1 MSSPEWPGDEAGPQ
15 YLSFFELYQNLL
27 RVVLEHLFLIFT
39 LLLLVVG
46 SAFYYITTTKPL
58 YESAVVLEVQRQ
70 EESQVKVESAQLEDL
85 SSLDMVKTIEQSLQR
100 ISLFMKVLERPD
112 IKAKPQVLE
121 GLSSTDEL
129 NTEMQVAEMLADST
143 TVELRRGTRL
153 IYVSVEHQVPEMA
166 QLLANAIVDE
176 FILERSGVKSGSTA
190 DASTFLTDQSAQL
203 KQELQ
208 LAENAVQLYA
218 SAMAVRDRLNTH
230 LAAIGVLQQRYRA
243 KHPQMIQAQ
252 SLLISLRADLDGELA
267 KIRLGNKDENTYWE
281 GQQADWKLV
290 EAGSDTLSYKLR
302 SLEARF
308 NVLSRELETV
318 RQLYDSLIRQMR
330 ESMVSQ
336 KSDPTEIRIIESA
349 LLAQKPSKPKKMLI
363 MLASVVLGLGA
374 GVVLSV
380 VLDALDQ
387 TLRTVDATE
396 RFTQLSVMTVL
407 PKRKGLSK
415 KRKLSLLLDPDSDLA
430 EGMRTLRTAL
440 ELKSRKQGWK
450 LFLFTSSVPGEGK
463 SFTSANMAVA
473 SAQQNLKT
481 LLIDADLRRPV
492 MEEFMPQVKNK
503 PGLHDV
509 LSGEVEVEKV
519 IQLAEG
525 TPHLYLLSAGSRCPN
540 PAELL
545 SETKIHQLLEKLKT
559 QYDRIIIDSAPINA
573 VSDTLLIVPSV
584 DAVCLVIKASATPKR
599 AVRRSLQLLEQ
610 SDAKVAGVVMNQVPR
625 QGGIG
630 SDPYHYHYSS
640 SKGYGKVYGR

>member
-1 MSSPEWPGDEAGPQ
+1 MASPQWPAEEAEPQ

-27 RVVLEHLFLIFT
+27 RVILEHLFLIFV
-39 LLLLVVG
+39 LLVLFVG
-46 SAFYYITTTKPL
+46 SAFYYITTTEPL
-58 YESAVVLEVQRQ
+58 FESAVVLEVQRQ
-70 EESQVKVESAQLEDL
+70 EESQVAVASAQLEDL

-100 ISLFMKVLERPD
+100 IGLFMGVLERPD
-112 IKAKPQVLE
+112 VKANPRALQ
-121 GLSSTDEL
+121 GFARPDEL
-129 NTEMQVAEMLADST
+129 ATERQLAESLADAT

-153 IYVSVEHQVPEMA
+153 IYVTVEHQVPEMA
-166 QLLANAIVDE
+166 QLLANAIVNE
-176 FILERSGVKSGSTA
+176 FIVQRSGIKSGTTA
-190 DASTFLTDQSAQL
+190 EASTFLTDQSAQL

-208 LAENAVQLYA
+208 QAENAVQLYA

-230 LAAIGVLQQRYRA
+230 LAAMAVLEQRYRA
-243 KHPQMIQAQ
+243 KHPRMIQAQ
-252 SLLISLRADLDGELA
+252 SLLVALRADLDGELA
-267 KIRLGNKDENTYWE
+267 KIRLGNTEEKAYWE
-281 GQQADWKLV
+281 GQQAGWKLV
-290 EAGSDTLSYKLR
+290 EGDADTLSYKLR

-336 KSDPTEIRIIESA
+336 KSDPTELQILESA
-349 LLAQKPSKPKKMLI
+349 LLPQKPSKPKKLLI
-363 MLASVVLGLGA
+363 MLASLVVGLSS
-374 GVVLSV
+374 GVALSV
-380 VLDALDQ
+380 VLDALNQ

-396 RFTQLSVMTVL
+396 SFTRLSVLAVI
-407 PKRKGLSK
+407 PKRRGLS

-450 LFLFTSSVPGEGK
+450 LYLFTSSVPGEGK
-463 SFTSANMAVA
+463 SFISANMAVA

-492 MEEFMPQVKNK
+492 MQEFLPQVKNK

-509 LSGEVEVEKV
+509 LAGDVEVEAA
-519 IQLAEG
+519 IQAAEG
-525 TPHLYLLSAGSRCPN
+525 TPNLYLLSAGSRCPN

-545 SETKIHQLLEKLKT
+545 SETKIQILLEKLKG
-559 QYDRIIIDSAPINA
+559 QFDRIIIDSAPVNA
-573 VSDTLLIVPSV
+573 VSDTLLIAPAA
-584 DAVCLVIKASATPKR
+584 DAVCLVIKASTTPKR

-610 SDAKVAGVVMNQVPR
+610 ADGKMVGVVMNQVPR
-625 QGGIG
+625 RGGIG

-640 SKGYGKVYGR
+640 SSGYGKVYGS